1 METLE
6 RIKLIYSFT
15 DEDASNLHYLSVIM
29 KSNANDF
36 ISGVYSFISNF
47 QDFSKFLPDDEI
59 KNRHQEKLKL
69 WFAGLF
75 SGTYSNEYLRR
86 LKIIGEVHADIKLP
100 SHYVSATMN
109 YIRNYIHDIILKN
122 FQNLDKNKIDE
133 LIVSVNKILDINLD
147 IIISSYI
154 DEGKFYIA
162 ATKFETKIVKF
173 SSKFSYILDLALI
186 ISLIIATIMVFLL
199 FVFEIYD
206 LAFAGGNFETTVIDI
221 LGAMLIIWA
230 IRELLEEEVKK
241 LQGHKFALS
250 AFIGL
255 AMAALLRKILIF
267 TLAPHKSTEV
277 AILGFLVLVLGI
289 VYWLMN
295 KSPKS

>member
-1 METLE
+1 METLDK
-6 RIKLIYSFT
+6 IKLIYSFT
-15 DEDASNLHYLSVIM
+15 DSDASNLMQLSGLM
-29 KSNANDF
+29 SSNANDF
-36 ISGVYSFISNF
+36 ISNTYSFISNF
-47 QDFSKFLPDDEI
+47 DDFSKFLPNEEI
-59 KNRHQEKLKL
+59 RSRHQEKLKF
-69 WFAGLF
+69 WFMGLF
-75 SGTYSNEYLRR
+75 SGTYNNEYLRK
-86 LKIIGEVHADIKLP
+86 LKRIGEVHAEIKLP

-109 YIRNYIHDIILKN
+109 YIRNFIHGIILRN
-122 FQNLDKNKIDE
+122 FPSSSKRDE
-133 LIVSVNKILDINLD
+133 IIASVNKIIDINLD

-154 DEGKFYIA
+154 SEGKFYIA
-162 ATKFETKIVKF
+162 ATKFETKIIKF
-173 SSKFSYILDLALI
+173 SSKFSYILDLALV

-199 FVFEIYD
+199 FVFEIYNF
-206 LAFAGGNFETTVIDI
+206 AFGGGAFESTVIDI
-221 LGAMLIIWA
+221 LGAMLIVWA

-267 TLAPHKSTEV
+267 SLAPQKSTEV

-295 KSPKS
+295 KNSKS

>member
-6 RIKLIYSFT
+6 KIKLIYSFS
-15 DEDASNLHYLSVIM
+15 DNDASNLMQLGGLMESYT
-29 KSNANDF
+29 NDF
-36 ISGVYSFISNF
+36 ISGTYSFISNF
-47 QDFSKFLPDDEI
+47 DDFSKFLPNEET
-59 KNRHQEKLKL
+59 KNRHQEKLKF
-69 WFAGLF
+69 WFMGLF
-75 SGTYSNEYLRR
+75 SGKYNNEYLRK
-86 LKIIGEVHADIKLP
+86 LKRIGEVHAEIKLP

-109 YIRNYIHDIILKN
+109 HIRNFIHDIILKN
-122 FQNLDKNKIDE
+122 FPSSNRRDE
-133 LIVSVNKILDINLD
+133 LIASVDKIIDINLD

-154 DEGKFYIA
+154 SEGKFYIA
-162 ATKFETKIVKF
+162 ATKFETKIIKF
-173 SSKFSYILDLALI
+173 SSKFSYILDLALV

-199 FVFEIYD
+199 FVFEIYRF
-206 LAFAGGNFETTVIDI
+206 AFGGGAFESTVIDI
-221 LGAMLIIWA
+221 LGAMLIVWA

-267 TLAPHKSTEV
+267 SLAPRKSTEV

-295 KSPKS
+295 KSAKP

>member
-1 METLE
+1 MDTLE
-6 RIKLIYSFT
+6 KVKLIYSFT
-15 DEDASNLHYLSVIM
+15 DEDVSNLHYLSGIM
-29 KSNANDF
+29 QSNANDF

-47 QDFSKFLPDDEI
+47 QDFSKFLPDEEI
-59 KNRHQEKLKL
+59 KKRHQEKLKL
-69 WFAGLF
+69 CFISLF
-75 SGTYSNEYLRR
+75 SGTYNNEYLRR
-86 LKIIGEVHADIKLP
+86 LKRIGEVHADIKLP

-122 FQNLDKNKIDE
+122 FQNLDKRDK
-133 LIVSVNKILDINLD
+133 LIISVNKILDINLD

-199 FVFEIYD
+199 FSFEIYD
-206 LAFAGGNFETTVIDI
+206 LTFAGGDFETTVIDI

-267 TLAPHKSTEV
+267 TLAPRKSTEV

>member
-6 RIKLIYSFT
+6 KIKLIYSFT
-15 DEDASNLHYLSVIM
+15 DEDASNLNYLNEIM
-29 KSNANDF
+29 ASNANDF
-36 ISGVYSFISNF
+36 ILGIYSFISNF
-47 QDFSKFLPDDEI
+47 DDFSKFLPNEEI
-59 KNRHQEKLKL
+59 RKRHQEKLKL
-69 WFAGLF
+69 WFVNLF
-75 SGTYSNEYLRR
+75 TGTYNNEYLMR
-86 LKIIGEVHADIKLP
+86 LKRIGEVHANIKLP

-109 YIRNYIHDIILKN
+109 YMRSYLHKLILKN
-122 FQNLDKNKIDE
+122 FQNLDKRDK
-133 LIVSVNKILDINLD
+133 LIESVNKILDINLD

-154 DEGKFYIA
+154 DEGKFYIS
-162 ATKFETKIVKF
+162 ATKFETKIIRF
-173 SSKFSYILDLALI
+173 TSKFSYILDLALVI
-186 ISLIIATIMVFLL
+186 ALIIATFMVFML

-206 LAFAGGNFETTVIDI
+206 FAFGGGAFESTVVDI
-221 LGAMLIIWA
+221 LGAMLIVWA

-295 KSPKS
+295 KNSN

>member
-1 METLE
+1 METLDK
-6 RIKLIYSFT
+6 IKLIYSF
-15 DEDASNLHYLSVIM
+15 DEGDASNLTQIKDLM
-29 KSNANDF
+29 NSNANEF

-47 QDFSKFLPDDEI
+47 DDFSKFLPNDEI
-59 KNRHQEKLKL
+59 RTRHRDKLKI
-69 WFAGLF
+69 WFLSLF
-75 SGTYSNEYLRR
+75 SGKYDNEYLRQ
-86 LKIIGEVHADIKLP
+86 LKRIGEIHSEIKLP

-109 YIRNYIHDIILKN
+109 YIRNFIHKVILKN
-122 FQNLDKNKIDE
+122 IPASNKRDEIIESINKI
-133 LIVSVNKILDINLD
+133 IDINLD

-154 DEGKFYIA
+154 SEGKFYIA
-162 ATKFETKIVKF
+162 ATKFETKIIKF
-173 SSKFSYILDLALI
+173 SSKFSYALDLVLV

-199 FVFEIYD
+199 FIFEIYKF
-206 LAFAGGNFETTVIDI
+206 AFGGGAFESTVVDI
-221 LGAMLIIWA
+221 LGAMLIVWA

-241 LQGHKFALS
+241 LKGHKFALS

-267 TLAPHKSTEV
+267 SLAPGKSEEV

-295 KSPKS
+295 KSTRS

>member
-1 METLE
+1 METLD
-6 RIKLIYSFT
+6 RIKLIYSFN
-15 DEDASNLHYLSVIM
+15 DKDASNLIQLNDLM
-29 KSNANDF
+29 KTNSDEF
-36 ISGVYSFISNF
+36 ISNVYSFISNF
-47 QDFSKFLPDDEI
+47 DDFSKFLPNEEI
-59 KNRHQEKLKL
+59 RNRHQEKLRQ

-75 SGTYSNEYLRR
+75 SGTYNNEYLRK
-86 LKIIGEVHADIKLP
+86 LKRIGEVHADIKLP

-109 YIRNYIHDIILKN
+109 YIRNYILGIILKN
-122 FQNLDKNKIDE
+122 FPGSSKRDE
-133 LIVSVNKILDINLD
+133 FSSSVNKIIDINLD

-154 DEGKFYIA
+154 NEGKFYIA
-162 ATKFETKIVKF
+162 NTKFETKIIKF
-173 SSKFSYILDLALI
+173 SSKFSYILDLALV

-199 FVFEIYD
+199 FIFEIYD
-206 LAFAGGNFETTVIDI
+206 FAFKGGAFESTIIDI
-221 LGAMLIIWA
+221 LGAMLIVWA

-267 TLAPHKSTEV
+267 SLVPKKSIEV

-295 KSPKS
+295 KNEKN

>member
-1 METLE
+1 METLDK
-6 RIKLIYSFT
+6 IKLIYSFT
-15 DEDASNLHYLSVIM
+15 DNDASNLMQLSSLM
-29 KSNANDF
+29 GSKANDF
-36 ISGVYSFISNF
+36 ISGTYSFIANF
-47 QDFSKFLPDDEI
+47 EDFSKFLPNEEI
-59 KNRHQEKLKL
+59 RNRHQEKLKF
-69 WFAGLF
+69 WFMGLF
-75 SGTYSNEYLRR
+75 SGTYNNEYLRK
-86 LKIIGEVHADIKLP
+86 LKRIGEVHAGIKLP

-109 YIRNYIHDIILKN
+109 YIRNFIHGIILRDFPSSSKR
-122 FQNLDKNKIDE
+122 DE
-133 LIVSVNKILDINLD
+133 LITSVNKIIDINLD

-154 DEGKFYIA
+154 SEGKFYIA
-162 ATKFETKIVKF
+162 NTKFETKIIQF

-199 FVFEIYD
+199 FAFEIYNF
-206 LAFAGGNFETTVIDI
+206 AFMGGAFESTVVDI
-221 LGAMLIIWA
+221 LGAMLIVWA

-255 AMAALLRKILIF
+255 AMAALLRKILIVS
-267 TLAPHKSTEV
+267 LAPRKSTEV

-295 KSPKS
+295 KSPQS

>member
-1 METLE
+1 M
-6 RIKLIYSFT
+6 
-15 DEDASNLHYLSVIM
+15 
-29 KSNANDF
+29 
-36 ISGVYSFISNF
+36 
-47 QDFSKFLPDDEI
+47 
-59 KNRHQEKLKL
+59 
-69 WFAGLF
+69 
-75 SGTYSNEYLRR
+75 
-86 LKIIGEVHADIKLP
+86 
-100 SHYVSATMN
+100 
-109 YIRNYIHDIILKN
+109 
-122 FQNLDKNKIDE
+122 
-133 LIVSVNKILDINLD
+133 NKILDINLD

-199 FVFEIYD
+199 FSFEIYD
-206 LAFAGGNFETTVIDI
+206 LAFAGGDFETTVIDI

-267 TLAPHKSTEV
+267 TLAPRKSTEV

>member
-1 METLE
+1 METLDK
-6 RIKLIYSFT
+6 IKLIYSFT
-15 DEDASNLHYLSVIM
+15 DNDVSNLIQLSGLM
-29 KSNANDF
+29 SSNANDF
-36 ISGVYSFISNF
+36 ISNTYSFISNF
-47 QDFSKFLPDDEI
+47 DDFSKFLPNEEI
-59 KNRHQEKLKL
+59 RSRHQEKLKF
-69 WFAGLF
+69 WFTGLF
-75 SGTYSNEYLRR
+75 SGTYNNEYLRK
-86 LKIIGEVHADIKLP
+86 LKRIGEVHAEIKLP

-109 YIRNYIHDIILKN
+109 YIRNFIHGIILRN
-122 FQNLDKNKIDE
+122 FPSSSKRDE
-133 LIVSVNKILDINLD
+133 IIASVNKIIDINLD

-154 DEGKFYIA
+154 SEGKFYIA
-162 ATKFETKIVKF
+162 ATKFETKIIKF
-173 SSKFSYILDLALI
+173 SSKFSYILDLALV

-199 FVFEIYD
+199 FAFEIYNF
-206 LAFAGGNFETTVIDI
+206 AFGGGAFESTVIDI
-221 LGAMLIIWA
+221 LGAMLIVWA

-267 TLAPHKSTEV
+267 SLAPQNSQEV

-295 KSPKS
+295 KSSKS